1 MASIVLKNPVLRPL
15 RLKRYPALPHYL
27 LQADMSSF
35 VSSHSRDAFAP
46 APSAAMNAQLDL
58 EQYLELL
65 LGPKDELSA
74 FDSGESRREAWRDHS
89 AELLA
94 MVDPGSRPWA
104 WWQYDAI
111 EPILP
116 REPELAYLCRCGLLT
131 GAERERLER
140 AGIQIPFLATR
151 NP

>member
-1 MASIVLKNPVLRPL
+1 MASIVLKNPFARPL
-15 RLKRYPALPHYL
+15 PLKRLATLPHYL
-27 LQADMSSF
+27 LQKDMSTI

-46 APSAAMNAQLDL
+46 APLATMNAQLDL

-65 LGPKDELSA
+65 LGPNDDISA
-74 FDSGESRREAWRDHS
+74 FDSDESRHQAWGRYA
-89 AELLA
+89 AELLP

-104 WWQYDAI
+104 WWQYDAT

-116 REPELAYLCRCGLLT
+116 REPSLAYLLRCGLLT
-131 GAERERLER
+131 AAERELLER
-140 AGIQIPFLATR
+140 AGIQLPSLTTR